1 MKGHKLLLLP
11 LQKNLRNLGF
21 INQIWFSVFAY
32 SLNVKEYFTL
42 LVDATKM
49 YSVLV
54 DPALRCGFQVLLF
67 ENCVI
72 FIFCCKQ
79 NFSREQINKQQN
91 KKIINKNNIISQVTK
106 TILTCSRP
114 PRNFNRSTIDPII
127 REYRTQGLS
136 YLHDGQGRYVWIIV
150 NPRKLAAQI
159 IPTRSGVQP

>member
-72 FIFCCKQ
+72 FIFCCK
-79 NFSREQINKQQN
+79 
-91 KKIINKNNIISQVTK
+91 
-106 TILTCSRP
+106 
-114 PRNFNRSTIDPII
+114 
-127 REYRTQGLS
+127 
-136 YLHDGQGRYVWIIV
+136 
-150 NPRKLAAQI
+150 
-159 IPTRSGVQP
+159 